1 MKHSQKRTFMDIEKM
16 SSDEFKAFCRLG
28 NKNHFTRIRKMPL
41 QDLLFTMIQ
50 VIAKHI
56 PKTCVK
62 EINVLSY
69 RYFNAENKKHLILGT
84 TNKPHLAMKL
94 VSPMQ

>member
-1 MKHSQKRTFMDIEKM
+1 MQMDDVVI
-16 SSDEFKAFCRLG
+16 
-28 NKNHFTRIRKMPL
+28 L
-41 QDLLFTMIQ
+41 QTAGYLKQ

>member
-1 MKHSQKRTFMDIEKM
+1 MMILEMVCFALHPLEI
-16 SSDEFKAFCRLG
+16 L
-28 NKNHFTRIRKMPL
+28 KNV
-41 QDLLFTMIQ
+41 D

-56 PKTCVK
+56 PKTFVK

-69 RYFNAENKKHLILGT
+69 RYFNAENKKHLIMGT

>member
-1 MKHSQKRTFMDIEKM
+1 MYTNNAYLNDSH
-16 SSDEFKAFCRLG
+16 
-28 NKNHFTRIRKMPL
+28 
-41 QDLLFTMIQ
+41 IQ

>member
-1 MKHSQKRTFMDIEKM
+1 MGADV
-16 SSDEFKAFCRLG
+16 L
-28 NKNHFTRIRKMPL
+28 PL
-41 QDLLFTMIQ
+41 PLPGVKKFLLTENIKK
-50 VIAKHI
+50 VIANHI

>member
-1 MKHSQKRTFMDIEKM
+1 MMILEMVCFAPHPLKI
-16 SSDEFKAFCRLG
+16 L
-28 NKNHFTRIRKMPL
+28 KNVW
-41 QDLLFTMIQ
+41 

-69 RYFNAENKKHLILGT
+69 RYFNAENKKHLIMGT